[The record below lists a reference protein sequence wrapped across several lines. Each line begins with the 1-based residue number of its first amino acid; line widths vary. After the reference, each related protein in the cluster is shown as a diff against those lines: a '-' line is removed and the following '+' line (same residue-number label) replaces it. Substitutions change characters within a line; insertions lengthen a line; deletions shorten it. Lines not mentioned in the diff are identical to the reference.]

1 LATPHCIEESA
12 MVTQG
17 HGYVT
22 DIPYTRGFFREL
34 APAWLDFT
42 ATLAGIA
49 PPAREDGFA
58 WCELGCGQ
66 GVTTVMLAATHSRGR
81 FVGIDLLPEHIDHAC
96 RFAAEANVRNVEFL
110 AADFSDDHL
119 GLPDFDYVVA
129 HGVYSWV
136 DAAVQQ
142 ALRRFIARRLRPKG
156 LVYLSYNAMPGWA
169 ADLPFQR
176 LLYAF
181 GRAASGDS
189 PARFAAALA
198 QLRRVLGSG
207 APSLK
212 ASPIASRFDEF
223 TADLPA
229 AYLAHEYMGAHWQ
242 PLFVSEAR
250 AAMAEIGL
258 APAGSANLIENFDR
272 FVLRRGEI
280 EMLDGIEDGDLRE
293 LARDFVLNAR
303 FRRDVY
309 SREGDRLD
317 DDAQHARLLATRYA
331 LAGPAGAVEYA
342 TQTNAGKLS
351 FDNPVA
357 RTIVAALAT
366 GARAGS
372 ALIGADVSSDDIIA
386 NLTTLCCAGA
396 IRPVEP
402 EDVPVQRLNRTI
414 CGRAGTSEEI
424 SFLALPGGTAIR
436 TTTAMLRAFT
446 APHAASA
453 AEATGDQLRFLQTMC
468 L

>member
-1 LATPHCIEESA
+1 LARPHRIEDSA

-42 ATLAGIA
+42 ATLAGTA

-66 GVTTVMLAATHSRGR
+66 GVTTVMLAATHPRGR
-81 FVGIDLLPEHIDHAC
+81 FVGIDLLPEHIDHAR
-96 RFAAEANVRNVEFL
+96 RFAAETDVKNVEFL

-119 GLPDFDYVVA
+119 GLTDFDYIVA

-181 GRAASGDS
+181 GRAAPGDS

-198 QLRRVLGSG
+198 QLRRVLACG
-207 APSLK
+207 AATLK
-212 ASPIASRFDEF
+212 ASPIASRFDEL
-223 TADLPA
+223 TAGLPA

-242 PLFVSEAR
+242 PLFVSEVR

-258 APAGSANLIENFDR
+258 TPAGSANLIDNFDR

-280 EMLDGIEDGDLRE
+280 EMLEGIEDADLRE

-309 SREGDRLD
+309 SRDGDRLD

-331 LAGPAGAVEYA
+331 LAGPAGAVEYV

-351 FDNPVA
+351 FDNPIA
-357 RTIVAALAT
+357 RKIIAALAT
-366 GARAGS
+366 GARAGNT
-372 ALIGADVSSDDIIA
+372 LIHADVSPEDVIA

-402 EDVPVQRLNRTI
+402 EDVPVQRLNGTI

-424 SFLALPGGTAIR
+424 SFLALPGGTAVR
-436 TTTAMLRAFT
+436 TTTAMLRALG
-446 APHAASA
+446 APYAAPVDKA
-453 AEATGDQLRFLQTMC
+453 NDDQLHFLQRTC

>member
-1 LATPHCIEESA
+1 

-17 HGYVT
+17 HGYVM

-34 APAWLDFT
+34 APGWLDFT

-49 PPAREDGFA
+49 PPTRENGFG

-66 GVTTVMLAATHSRGR
+66 GVTTVMLAATHPRGR
-81 FVGIDLLPEHIDHAC
+81 FFGIDLLPEHIDHAR
-96 RFAAEANVRNVEFL
+96 RFAAEADVRNVEFF
-110 AADFSDDHL
+110 AADFSDDRL
-119 GLPDFDYVVA
+119 RLPDFDYIVA

-181 GRAASGDS
+181 GCAAPGDS

-198 QLRRVLGSG
+198 QLRRVLASG
-207 APSLK
+207 ALSLT
-212 ASPIASRFDEF
+212 ASPIASRFDEL

-242 PLFVSEAR
+242 PLFVSEVR

-258 APAGSANLIENFDR
+258 APAGSAHLIDNFDR
-272 FVLRRGEI
+272 FVLRLAEI

-309 SREGDRLD
+309 SRDGDRLD
-317 DDAQHARLLATRYA
+317 DEAQHARLLATRYA
-331 LAGPAGAVEYA
+331 LTGPAGAVEYV

-357 RTIVAALAT
+357 RKIITALAS
-366 GARAGS
+366 GARPGNAFVGT
-372 ALIGADVSSDDIIA
+372 DVFSGDVIA
-386 NLTTLCCAGA
+386 NLMTLCCAGA

-402 EDVPVQRLNRTI
+402 ADAPVQRLNHAI
-414 CGRAGTSEEI
+414 CDRAGTAEEI
-424 SFLALPGGTAIR
+424 SFLALPNGTAVR
-436 TTTAMLRAFT
+436 TTTAMLRALG
-446 APHAASA
+446 APHAALA
-453 AEATGDQLRFLQTMC
+453 DKANGDQLRFLQMMC